1 MENFYAILREFTE
14 LYKNIGEIKRKEM
27 SSNIDIKR
35 ICAWCKQEFIAHK
48 TTTCCS
54 HRCANLLYK
63 QRKREAAVKANNQ
76 VVKKIITEKP
86 IEKIKEKPFLTITE
100 TAVYL
105 GVTRPTLYGY
115 LRWGE
120 LKASRLGYKFLLRK
134 EDIDTLFNNPGEF
147 RVPTRDKTAI
157 TDFYTTAEIKEKFG
171 VKESWIYEIAKE
183 HNIPHTFNRGRTYW
197 SKKHID
203 SYFAKKAPDAS
214 ITEWYSVAE
223 SQEKFGMTLSA
234 IYTFVYKN
242 VIPKRK
248 EGKMVYYSK
257 KHFDIAEGISTPE
270 EPQYYTIPEAMEK
283 YNLTRDQLYHYV
295 KYHNITRIKVG
306 KYTKIIRSE
315 LDKFFEPPKIE

>member
-1 MENFYAILREFTE
+1 MATSSIRITKICQWCGVEFVAQKVSTK
-14 LYKNIGEIKRKEM
+14 Y
-27 SSNIDIKR
+27 
-35 ICAWCKQEFIAHK
+35 
-48 TTTCCS
+48 CS
-54 HRCANLLYK
+54 HRCANLAYK
-63 QRKREAAVKANNQ
+63 QAVRDKRVKQAEAETLSIKL
-76 VVKKIITEKP
+76 EKP
-86 IEKIKEKPFLTITE
+86 IENVKDKEYLSFAQAGKLLGLSRQ
-100 TAVYL
+100 AVYNMVKA
-105 GVTRPTLYGY
+105 GN
-115 LRWGE
+115 
-120 LKASRLGYKFLLRK
+120 LKASKISSRLSFIRRV
-134 EDIDTLFNNPGEF
+134 DIDAMLENRPYKTLHPKDT
-147 RVPTRDKTAI
+147 VPI
-157 TDFYTTAEIKEKFG
+157 TDFYTIAEIKEKFG

-183 HNIPHTFNRGRTYW
+183 HNIPRTFNRGRTYW

-223 SQEKFGMTLSA
+223 LQEKFGMTLSA

-257 KHFDIAEGISTPE
+257 KHFDIAKGIATPE

-306 KYTKIIRSE
+306 KYTKILRSE
-315 LDKFFEPPKIE
+315 LDKFFEPPRIE

>member
-1 MENFYAILREFTE
+1 MATSSIRITKICQWCGVEFVAQKVSTK
-14 LYKNIGEIKRKEM
+14 Y
-27 SSNIDIKR
+27 
-35 ICAWCKQEFIAHK
+35 
-48 TTTCCS
+48 CS
-54 HRCANLLYK
+54 HRCANLAYK
-63 QRKREAAVKANNQ
+63 QAVRDKRVKQAEAETLSIKL
-76 VVKKIITEKP
+76 EKP
-86 IEKIKEKPFLTITE
+86 IENVKNKEYLSFAQAGKLLGLSRQ
-100 TAVYL
+100 AVYNMVKA
-105 GVTRPTLYGY
+105 GN
-115 LRWGE
+115 
-120 LKASRLGYKFLLRK
+120 LKASKISSRLSFIRRV
-134 EDIDTLFNNPGEF
+134 DIDAMLENRPYKTLHPKDT
-147 RVPTRDKTAI
+147 VPI
-157 TDFYTTAEIKEKFG
+157 TDFYTIAEIKEKFG

-183 HNIPHTFNRGRTYW
+183 HNIPRTFNRGRTYW

-223 SQEKFGMTLSA
+223 LQEKFGMTLSA

-257 KHFDIAEGISTPE
+257 KHFDIAKGIASPE

-306 KYTKIIRSE
+306 KYTKILRSE

>member
-1 MENFYAILREFTE
+1 MATSSIRITKICQWCGVEFEAQKVSTK
-14 LYKNIGEIKRKEM
+14 Y
-27 SSNIDIKR
+27 
-35 ICAWCKQEFIAHK
+35 
-48 TTTCCS
+48 CS
-54 HRCANLLYK
+54 HRCANLAYK
-63 QRKREAAVKANNQ
+63 QAVRDKRVKQAEAETLSIKL
-76 VVKKIITEKP
+76 EKP
-86 IEKIKEKPFLTITE
+86 IENVKDKEYLSFAQAGKLLGLSRQ
-100 TAVYL
+100 AVYNMVKA
-105 GVTRPTLYGY
+105 GN
-115 LRWGE
+115 
-120 LKASRLGYKFLLRK
+120 LKASKISSRLSFIRRV
-134 EDIDTLFNNPGEF
+134 DIDAMLENRPYKTLHPKDT
-147 RVPTRDKTAI
+147 VPI

-183 HNIPHTFNRGRTYW
+183 HNIPRTFNRGRTYW

-203 SYFAKKAPDAS
+203 CYFAKKAPDAN

-223 SQEKFGMTLSA
+223 LQEKFGMTLSA

-257 KHFDIAEGISTPE
+257 KHFDIAKGIATPE

-306 KYTKIIRSE
+306 KYTKILRSE

>member
-1 MENFYAILREFTE
+1 MATSSIRITKICQWCGVEFVAQKVSTK
-14 LYKNIGEIKRKEM
+14 Y
-27 SSNIDIKR
+27 
-35 ICAWCKQEFIAHK
+35 
-48 TTTCCS
+48 CS
-54 HRCANLLYK
+54 HRCANLAYK
-63 QRKREAAVKANNQ
+63 QAVRDKRVKQAEAETLSIKL
-76 VVKKIITEKP
+76 EKP
-86 IEKIKEKPFLTITE
+86 IENVRDKEYLSFAQAGKLLGLSRQ
-100 TAVYL
+100 AVYNMVKA
-105 GVTRPTLYGY
+105 GN
-115 LRWGE
+115 
-120 LKASRLGYKFLLRK
+120 LKASKISSRLSFIRRV
-134 EDIDTLFNNPGEF
+134 DIDAMLENRPYKTLHPKDT
-147 RVPTRDKTAI
+147 VPI

-183 HNIPHTFNRGRTYW
+183 HNIPRTFNRGRTYW

-223 SQEKFGMTLSA
+223 LQEKFGMTLSA

-257 KHFDIAEGISTPE
+257 KHFDIAKGIATPE
-270 EPQYYTIPEAMEK
+270 EPQYYTIPEAMDK

-306 KYTKIIRSE
+306 KYTKILRSE

>member
-1 MENFYAILREFTE
+1 MATSSIRIMKICQWCGVEFEAQKVSTK
-14 LYKNIGEIKRKEM
+14 Y
-27 SSNIDIKR
+27 
-35 ICAWCKQEFIAHK
+35 
-48 TTTCCS
+48 CS
-54 HRCANLLYK
+54 HRCANLAYK
-63 QRKREAAVKANNQ
+63 QAVRDKRVKQAEAETLSIKL
-76 VVKKIITEKP
+76 EKP
-86 IEKIKEKPFLTITE
+86 IENVKDKEYLSFAQAGKLLGLSRQ
-100 TAVYL
+100 AVYNMVKA
-105 GVTRPTLYGY
+105 GN
-115 LRWGE
+115 
-120 LKASRLGYKFLLRK
+120 LKASKISSRLSFIRRV
-134 EDIDTLFNNPGEF
+134 DIDAMLENRPYKTLHPKDT
-147 RVPTRDKTAI
+147 VPI
-157 TDFYTTAEIKEKFG
+157 TDFYTIAEIKEKFG

-183 HNIPHTFNRGRTYW
+183 HNIPRTFNRGRTYW

-223 SQEKFGMTLSA
+223 LQEKFGMTLSA

-257 KHFDIAEGISTPE
+257 KHFDIAKGIATPE

-306 KYTKIIRSE
+306 KYTKILRSE

>member
-1 MENFYAILREFTE
+1 MA
-14 LYKNIGEIKRKEM
+14 
-27 SSNIDIKR
+27 SNIDIQKK
-35 ICAWCKQEFIAHK
+35 CEWCGKLFIAHK
-48 TTTCCS
+48 TSTRCCS
-54 HRCANLLYK
+54 HRCANLAYK
-63 QRKREAAVKANNQ
+63 ERTRQKRVSEFQTMVNQQIEKEDCIDKDFFTPSEAAKYIGISRATFYRYLETNLIKSVQLKRKTIIRKRDIEALFDNASPY
-76 VVKKIITEKP
+76 KKHLPRSKQ
-86 IEKIKEKPFLTITE
+86 
-100 TAVYL
+100 
-105 GVTRPTLYGY
+105 
-115 LRWGE
+115 
-120 LKASRLGYKFLLRK
+120 S
-134 EDIDTLFNNPGEF
+134 
-147 RVPTRDKTAI
+147 I
-157 TDFYTTAEIKEKFG
+157 TDFYTIAEIKEKFG

-183 HNIPHTFNRGRTYW
+183 HNIPRTFNRGRTYW

-223 SQEKFGMTLSA
+223 LQEKFGMTLSA

-257 KHFDIAEGISTPE
+257 KHFDIAKGIATPE

-306 KYTKIIRSE
+306 KYTKILRSG

>member
-1 MENFYAILREFTE
+1 MA
-14 LYKNIGEIKRKEM
+14 
-27 SSNIDIKR
+27 SNIDIQKK
-35 ICAWCKQEFIAHK
+35 CEWCGKLFIAHK
-48 TTTCCS
+48 TSTRCCS
-54 HRCANLLYK
+54 HRCANLAYK
-63 QRKREAAVKANNQ
+63 ERTRQKRVSEFQTMVNQQIEKEDCIDKDFFTPSEAAKYIGISRATFYRYLETNLIKSVQLKRKTIIRKRDIEALFDNASPY
-76 VVKKIITEKP
+76 KKHLPRSKQ
-86 IEKIKEKPFLTITE
+86 
-100 TAVYL
+100 
-105 GVTRPTLYGY
+105 
-115 LRWGE
+115 
-120 LKASRLGYKFLLRK
+120 S
-134 EDIDTLFNNPGEF
+134 
-147 RVPTRDKTAI
+147 I

-183 HNIPHTFNRGRTYW
+183 HNIPRTFNRGRTYW
-197 SKKHID
+197 SKNHID

-223 SQEKFGMTLSA
+223 LQEKFGMTLSA

-257 KHFDIAEGISTPE
+257 KHFDIAKGIATPE

-306 KYTKIIRSE
+306 KYTKILRSE

>member
-1 MENFYAILREFTE
+1 MA
-14 LYKNIGEIKRKEM
+14 
-27 SSNIDIKR
+27 SNIDIQKK
-35 ICAWCKQEFIAHK
+35 CEWCGKLFIAHK
-48 TTTCCS
+48 TSTRCCS
-54 HRCANLLYK
+54 HRCANLAYK
-63 QRKREAAVKANNQ
+63 ERTRQKRVSEFQTMVNQQIEKEDCIDKDFFTPSEAAKYIGISRATFYRYLETNLIKSVQLKRKTIIRKRDIEALFDNASPY
-76 VVKKIITEKP
+76 KKHLPRSKQ
-86 IEKIKEKPFLTITE
+86 
-100 TAVYL
+100 
-105 GVTRPTLYGY
+105 
-115 LRWGE
+115 
-120 LKASRLGYKFLLRK
+120 S
-134 EDIDTLFNNPGEF
+134 
-147 RVPTRDKTAI
+147 I

-183 HNIPHTFNRGRTYW
+183 HNIPRTFNRGRTYW

-203 SYFAKKAPDAS
+203 SYFARKAPDAS

-223 SQEKFGMTLSA
+223 LQEKFGMTLSA

-257 KHFDIAEGISTPE
+257 KHFDIAKGIATPE

-306 KYTKIIRSE
+306 KYTKILRSE

>member
-1 MENFYAILREFTE
+1 MATSSIRITKICQWCGVEFVAQKVSTK
-14 LYKNIGEIKRKEM
+14 Y
-27 SSNIDIKR
+27 
-35 ICAWCKQEFIAHK
+35 
-48 TTTCCS
+48 CS
-54 HRCANLLYK
+54 HRCANLAYK
-63 QRKREAAVKANNQ
+63 QAVRDKRVKQAEAETLSIKL
-76 VVKKIITEKP
+76 EKP
-86 IEKIKEKPFLTITE
+86 IENVKDKEYLSFAQAGKLLGLSRQ
-100 TAVYL
+100 AVYNMVKA
-105 GVTRPTLYGY
+105 GN
-115 LRWGE
+115 
-120 LKASRLGYKFLLRK
+120 LKASKISSRLSFIRRV
-134 EDIDTLFNNPGEF
+134 DIDAMLENRPYKTLHPKDT
-147 RVPTRDKTAI
+147 VPI

-183 HNIPHTFNRGRTYW
+183 HNIPRTFNRGRTYW

-223 SQEKFGMTLSA
+223 LQEKFGMTLSA

-257 KHFDIAEGISTPE
+257 KHFDIAKGIATPE

-306 KYTKIIRSE
+306 KYTKILRSE

>member
-1 MENFYAILREFTE
+1 MVNQQIEKKDCIDKDFFTPSEAAKYIGISRATFYRYLETNLIKSVQL
-14 LYKNIGEIKRKEM
+14 KRKT
-27 SSNIDIKR
+27 II
-35 ICAWCKQEFIAHK
+35 
-48 TTTCCS
+48 
-54 HRCANLLYK
+54 
-63 QRKREAAVKANNQ
+63 RKRDIESLFDNASPY
-76 VVKKIITEKP
+76 KKHLPRSKQ
-86 IEKIKEKPFLTITE
+86 
-100 TAVYL
+100 
-105 GVTRPTLYGY
+105 
-115 LRWGE
+115 
-120 LKASRLGYKFLLRK
+120 S
-134 EDIDTLFNNPGEF
+134 
-147 RVPTRDKTAI
+147 I

-183 HNIPHTFNRGRTYW
+183 HNIPRTFNRGRTYW
-197 SKKHID
+197 SKNHID

-223 SQEKFGMTLSA
+223 LQEKFGMTLSA

-257 KHFDIAEGISTPE
+257 KHFDIAKGIATPE

-306 KYTKIIRSE
+306 KYTKILRSE

>member
-1 MENFYAILREFTE
+1 MATSSIRITKICQWCGVEFVAQKVSTK
-14 LYKNIGEIKRKEM
+14 Y
-27 SSNIDIKR
+27 
-35 ICAWCKQEFIAHK
+35 
-48 TTTCCS
+48 CS
-54 HRCANLLYK
+54 HRCANLAYK
-63 QRKREAAVKANNQ
+63 QAVRNKRVKQAEAETLSIKL
-76 VVKKIITEKP
+76 EKP
-86 IEKIKEKPFLTITE
+86 IENVKDKEYLSFAQAGKLLGLSRQ
-100 TAVYL
+100 AVYNMVKA
-105 GVTRPTLYGY
+105 GN
-115 LRWGE
+115 
-120 LKASRLGYKFLLRK
+120 LKASKISSRLSFIRRA
-134 EDIDTLFNNPGEF
+134 DIDAMLENRPYKTLHPKDT
-147 RVPTRDKTAI
+147 VPI

-183 HNIPHTFNRGRTYW
+183 HNIPRTFNRGRTYW

-203 SYFAKKAPDAS
+203 SYFAKKAPDAN

-223 SQEKFGMTLSA
+223 LQEKFGMTLSA

-257 KHFDIAEGISTPE
+257 KHFDIAKGIATPE

-306 KYTKIIRSE
+306 KYTKILRSE
-315 LDKFFEPPKIE
+315 LDKFFEPPRIE

>member
-1 MENFYAILREFTE
+1 MATSSIRITKICQWCGVEFVAQKVSTK
-14 LYKNIGEIKRKEM
+14 Y
-27 SSNIDIKR
+27 
-35 ICAWCKQEFIAHK
+35 
-48 TTTCCS
+48 CS
-54 HRCANLLYK
+54 HRCANLAYK
-63 QRKREAAVKANNQ
+63 QAVRDKRVKQAEAETLSIKL
-76 VVKKIITEKP
+76 EKP
-86 IEKIKEKPFLTITE
+86 IENVKDKEYLSFAQAGKLLGLSRQ
-100 TAVYL
+100 AVYNMVKA
-105 GVTRPTLYGY
+105 GN
-115 LRWGE
+115 
-120 LKASRLGYKFLLRK
+120 LKASKISSRLSFIRRV
-134 EDIDTLFNNPGEF
+134 DIDAMLENRPYKTLHPKDT
-147 RVPTRDKTAI
+147 VPI
-157 TDFYTTAEIKEKFG
+157 TDFYTTAEIKEKYG

-183 HNIPHTFNRGRTYW
+183 HNIPRTFNRGKTYW

-223 SQEKFGMTLSA
+223 LQEKFGMTLSA

-257 KHFDIAEGISTPE
+257 KHFDIAKGIATPE

-306 KYTKIIRSE
+306 KYTKILRSE

>member
-1 MENFYAILREFTE
+1 MATSSIRITKICQWCGVEFVAQKVSTK
-14 LYKNIGEIKRKEM
+14 Y
-27 SSNIDIKR
+27 
-35 ICAWCKQEFIAHK
+35 
-48 TTTCCS
+48 CS
-54 HRCANLLYK
+54 HRCANLAYK
-63 QRKREAAVKANNQ
+63 QAVRDKRVKQAEAETLSIKL
-76 VVKKIITEKP
+76 EKP
-86 IEKIKEKPFLTITE
+86 IENVKDKEYLSFAQAGKLLGLSRQ
-100 TAVYL
+100 AVYNMVKA
-105 GVTRPTLYGY
+105 GN
-115 LRWGE
+115 
-120 LKASRLGYKFLLRK
+120 LKASKISSRLSFIRRV
-134 EDIDTLFNNPGEF
+134 DIDAMLENRPYKTLHPKDT
-147 RVPTRDKTAI
+147 VPI

-183 HNIPHTFNRGRTYW
+183 HNIPRTFNSGKTYW

-203 SYFAKKAPDAS
+203 SYFAKKVPDAS

-223 SQEKFGMTLSA
+223 LQEKFGMTLSA

-257 KHFDIAEGISTPE
+257 KHFDIAKGIATPE

-306 KYTKIIRSE
+306 KYTKILRSE

>member
-1 MENFYAILREFTE
+1 MATSSIRITKICQWCGVEFVAQKVSTK
-14 LYKNIGEIKRKEM
+14 Y
-27 SSNIDIKR
+27 
-35 ICAWCKQEFIAHK
+35 
-48 TTTCCS
+48 CS
-54 HRCANLLYK
+54 HRCANLAYK
-63 QRKREAAVKANNQ
+63 QAVRDKRVKQAEAETLSIKL
-76 VVKKIITEKP
+76 EKP
-86 IEKIKEKPFLTITE
+86 IENVKNKEYLSFAQAGKLLGLSRQ
-100 TAVYL
+100 AVYNMVKA
-105 GVTRPTLYGY
+105 GN
-115 LRWGE
+115 
-120 LKASRLGYKFLLRK
+120 LKASKISSRLSFIRRV
-134 EDIDTLFNNPGEF
+134 DIDAMLENRPYKTLHPKDT
-147 RVPTRDKTAI
+147 VPI
-157 TDFYTTAEIKEKFG
+157 TDFYTTAEIKEKYG

-183 HNIPHTFNRGRTYW
+183 HNIPRTFNRGRTYW

-203 SYFAKKAPDAS
+203 PYFAKKAPDAS

-223 SQEKFGMTLSA
+223 LQEKFGMTLSA

-257 KHFDIAEGISTPE
+257 KHFDIAKGIATPE

-306 KYTKIIRSE
+306 KYTKILRSE

>member
-1 MENFYAILREFTE
+1 MA
-14 LYKNIGEIKRKEM
+14 
-27 SSNIDIKR
+27 SNIDIQKK
-35 ICAWCKQEFIAHK
+35 CEWCGKLFIAHK
-48 TTTCCS
+48 TSTRCCS
-54 HRCANLLYK
+54 HRCANLAYK
-63 QRKREAAVKANNQ
+63 ERTRQKRVSEFQTMVNQQIEKEDCIDKDFFTPSEAAKYIGISRATFYRYLETNLIKSVQLKRKTIIRKRDIEALFDNASPY
-76 VVKKIITEKP
+76 KKHLPRNKQ
-86 IEKIKEKPFLTITE
+86 
-100 TAVYL
+100 
-105 GVTRPTLYGY
+105 
-115 LRWGE
+115 
-120 LKASRLGYKFLLRK
+120 S
-134 EDIDTLFNNPGEF
+134 
-147 RVPTRDKTAI
+147 I

-183 HNIPHTFNRGRTYW
+183 HNIPRTFNRGRTYW

-203 SYFAKKAPDAS
+203 SYFAKKAPDVS

-223 SQEKFGMTLSA
+223 LQEKFGMTLSA

-257 KHFDIAEGISTPE
+257 KHFDIAKGIATPE

-306 KYTKIIRSE
+306 KYTKILRSE

>member
-1 MENFYAILREFTE
+1 MA
-14 LYKNIGEIKRKEM
+14 
-27 SSNIDIKR
+27 SNIDIQKK
-35 ICAWCKQEFIAHK
+35 CEWCGKLFIAHK
-48 TTTCCS
+48 TTTRCCS
-54 HRCANLLYK
+54 HRCANLAYK
-63 QRKREAAVKANNQ
+63 ERTRQKRVSEFQTMVNQQIEKEDCIDKDFFTPSEAAKYIGISRATFYRYLETNLIKSVQLKRKTIIRKRDIEALFDNASPY
-76 VVKKIITEKP
+76 KKHLPRSKQ
-86 IEKIKEKPFLTITE
+86 
-100 TAVYL
+100 
-105 GVTRPTLYGY
+105 
-115 LRWGE
+115 
-120 LKASRLGYKFLLRK
+120 S
-134 EDIDTLFNNPGEF
+134 
-147 RVPTRDKTAI
+147 I
-157 TDFYTTAEIKEKFG
+157 TDFYTIAEIKEKFG

-183 HNIPHTFNRGRTYW
+183 HNIPRTFNRGRTYW

-223 SQEKFGMTLSA
+223 LQEKFGMTLSA

-257 KHFDIAEGISTPE
+257 KHFDIAKGIATPE

-306 KYTKIIRSE
+306 KYTKILRSE

>member
-1 MENFYAILREFTE
+1 MA
-14 LYKNIGEIKRKEM
+14 
-27 SSNIDIKR
+27 SNIDIQKK
-35 ICAWCKQEFIAHK
+35 CEWCGKLFIAHK
-48 TTTCCS
+48 TTTRCCS
-54 HRCANLLYK
+54 HRCANLAYK
-63 QRKREAAVKANNQ
+63 ERTRQKRVSEFQTMVNQQIEKEDCIDKDFFTPSEAAKYIGISRATFYRYLETNLIKSVQLKRKTIIRKRDIEALFDNASPY
-76 VVKKIITEKP
+76 KKHLPRSKQ
-86 IEKIKEKPFLTITE
+86 
-100 TAVYL
+100 
-105 GVTRPTLYGY
+105 
-115 LRWGE
+115 
-120 LKASRLGYKFLLRK
+120 S
-134 EDIDTLFNNPGEF
+134 
-147 RVPTRDKTAI
+147 I
-157 TDFYTTAEIKEKFG
+157 TDFYTIAEIKEKFG

-183 HNIPHTFNRGRTYW
+183 HNIPRTFNRGKTYW
-197 SKKHID
+197 IKKHID

-223 SQEKFGMTLSA
+223 LQEKFGMTLSA

-257 KHFDIAEGISTPE
+257 KHFDIAKGIATPE

-306 KYTKIIRSE
+306 KYTKILRSE

>member
-1 MENFYAILREFTE
+1 MATSSIRITKICQWCGVEFVAQKVSTK
-14 LYKNIGEIKRKEM
+14 Y
-27 SSNIDIKR
+27 
-35 ICAWCKQEFIAHK
+35 
-48 TTTCCS
+48 CS
-54 HRCANLLYK
+54 HRCANLAYK
-63 QRKREAAVKANNQ
+63 QAVRDKRVKQAEAETRSIKL
-76 VVKKIITEKP
+76 EKP
-86 IEKIKEKPFLTITE
+86 IENVKDKEYLSFAQAGKLLGLSRQ
-100 TAVYL
+100 AVYNMVKA
-105 GVTRPTLYGY
+105 GN
-115 LRWGE
+115 
-120 LKASRLGYKFLLRK
+120 LKASKISSRLSFIKRT
-134 EDIDTLFNNPGEF
+134 DIDAMLENRPYKTLHPKDT
-147 RVPTRDKTAI
+147 VPI

-183 HNIPHTFNRGRTYW
+183 HNIPRTFNRGRTYW

-223 SQEKFGMTLSA
+223 LQEKFGMTLSA

-257 KHFDIAEGISTPE
+257 RHFDIAKGIATPE

-306 KYTKIIRSE
+306 KYTKILRSE

>member
-1 MENFYAILREFTE
+1 MLENRP
-14 LYKNIGEIKRKEM
+14 YK
-27 SSNIDIKR
+27 
-35 ICAWCKQEFIAHK
+35 
-48 TTTCCS
+48 
-54 HRCANLLYK
+54 
-63 QRKREAAVKANNQ
+63 
-76 VVKKIITEKP
+76 
-86 IEKIKEKPFLTITE
+86 
-100 TAVYL
+100 
-105 GVTRPTLYGY
+105 TLHP
-115 LRWGE
+115 
-120 LKASRLGYKFLLRK
+120 K
-134 EDIDTLFNNPGEF
+134 DT
-147 RVPTRDKTAI
+147 VPT
-157 TDFYTTAEIKEKFG
+157 TDFYTIAEIKEKFG

-183 HNIPHTFNRGRTYW
+183 HNIPRTFNRGRTYW

-223 SQEKFGMTLSA
+223 LQEKFGMTLSA

-257 KHFDIAEGISTPE
+257 KHFDIAKGIATPE

-306 KYTKIIRSE
+306 KYTKILRSE
-315 LDKFFEPPKIE
+315 LDKFFEPARIE

>member
-1 MENFYAILREFTE
+1 MA
-14 LYKNIGEIKRKEM
+14 
-27 SSNIDIKR
+27 SNIDIQKK
-35 ICAWCKQEFIAHK
+35 CEWCGKLFIAHK
-48 TTTCCS
+48 TTTRCCS
-54 HRCANLLYK
+54 HRCANLAYK
-63 QRKREAAVKANNQ
+63 ERTRQKRVGKFQTMVNQQIEKEDCIDKDFFTPSEAAKYIGISRATFYRYLETNLIKSVQLKRKTIIRKRDIEALFDNASPY
-76 VVKKIITEKP
+76 KKHLPRAKQ
-86 IEKIKEKPFLTITE
+86 
-100 TAVYL
+100 
-105 GVTRPTLYGY
+105 
-115 LRWGE
+115 
-120 LKASRLGYKFLLRK
+120 S
-134 EDIDTLFNNPGEF
+134 
-147 RVPTRDKTAI
+147 I
-157 TDFYTTAEIKEKFG
+157 TDFYTTAEVKEKFG
-171 VKESWIYEIAKE
+171 VKESWIYEIAKV
-183 HNIPHTFNRGRTYW
+183 HNIPRTFNRGRTYW

-223 SQEKFGMTLSA
+223 LQEKFGMTLSA

-257 KHFDIAEGISTPE
+257 KHFDIAKGIATPE

-306 KYTKIIRSE
+306 KYTKILRSE

>member
-1 MENFYAILREFTE
+1 MATSSIRITKICQWCGVEFVAQKVSTK
-14 LYKNIGEIKRKEM
+14 Y
-27 SSNIDIKR
+27 
-35 ICAWCKQEFIAHK
+35 
-48 TTTCCS
+48 CS
-54 HRCANLLYK
+54 HRCANLAYK
-63 QRKREAAVKANNQ
+63 QAVRNKRVKQAEAETLSIKL
-76 VVKKIITEKP
+76 EKP
-86 IEKIKEKPFLTITE
+86 IENVKDKEYLSFAQAGKLLGLSRQ
-100 TAVYL
+100 AVYNMVKA
-105 GVTRPTLYGY
+105 GN
-115 LRWGE
+115 
-120 LKASRLGYKFLLRK
+120 LKASKISSRLSFIRRA
-134 EDIDTLFNNPGEF
+134 DIDAMLENRPYKTLHPKDT
-147 RVPTRDKTAI
+147 VPI

-183 HNIPHTFNRGRTYW
+183 HNIPRTFNRGRTYW

-223 SQEKFGMTLSA
+223 LQEKFGMTLSA

-257 KHFDIAEGISTPE
+257 KHFDIAKGIATPE

-306 KYTKIIRSE
+306 KYTKILRSE

>member
-1 MENFYAILREFTE
+1 MATSSIRITKICQWCGVEFVAQKVSTK
-14 LYKNIGEIKRKEM
+14 Y
-27 SSNIDIKR
+27 
-35 ICAWCKQEFIAHK
+35 
-48 TTTCCS
+48 CS
-54 HRCANLLYK
+54 HRCANLAYK
-63 QRKREAAVKANNQ
+63 QAVRDKRVKQAEAETLSIKL
-76 VVKKIITEKP
+76 EKP
-86 IEKIKEKPFLTITE
+86 IENVKNKEYLSFAQAGKLLGLSRQ
-100 TAVYL
+100 AVYNMVKA
-105 GVTRPTLYGY
+105 GN
-115 LRWGE
+115 
-120 LKASRLGYKFLLRK
+120 LKASKISSRLSFIRRV
-134 EDIDTLFNNPGEF
+134 DIDAMLENRPYKTLHPKDT
-147 RVPTRDKTAI
+147 VPITA
-157 TDFYTTAEIKEKFG
+157 FYTIAEIKEKFG

-183 HNIPHTFNRGRTYW
+183 HNIPRTFNRGRTYW

-223 SQEKFGMTLSA
+223 LQEKFGMTLSA

-257 KHFDIAEGISTPE
+257 KHFDIAKGIATPE

-306 KYTKIIRSE
+306 KYTKILRSE